1 MNKFS
6 SGEKNVIQEQHRNC
20 PGIFFYKSLVKLEII
35 GRAIPENPELIF
47 NKLNEWLSAFLKKN
61 ESLNISI
68 QLEYINSSSS
78 KYLFEILKNIE
89 SERRA
94 GKRIAV
100 KWLFEEDD
108 EAMKE
113 LGEHYRNTSGLP
125 MVIEMIF

>member
-6 SGEKNVIQEQHRNC
+6 SNEKSVIQEQHRNC
-20 PGIFFYKSLVKLEII
+20 PGIFFYKSLNKLEII

-47 NKLNEWLSAFLKKN
+47 NKLNDWLSGYLKKN
-61 ESLNISI
+61 DGLNISI

-78 KYLFEILKNIE
+78 KYLFETLKSIE
-89 SERRA
+89 SERRG
-94 GKRIAV
+94 GKKIV
-100 KWLFEEDD
+100 IKWLFEEDD